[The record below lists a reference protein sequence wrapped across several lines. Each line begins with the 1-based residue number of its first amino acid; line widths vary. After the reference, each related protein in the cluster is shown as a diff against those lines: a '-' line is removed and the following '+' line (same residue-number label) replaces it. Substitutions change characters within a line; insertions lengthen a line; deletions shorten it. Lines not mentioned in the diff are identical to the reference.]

1 MLQWMLTALWVPLTL
16 FFVWLF
22 VDREIDLITFIVMR
36 LPTLTL
42 TKIQASMLG
51 FGQPLLPHRRRETD
65 VKQPL
70 SYMPCKCGIFMHT
83 IMLHMQFVHM
93 LSPDYDHQLWFANAT
108 GGVCW
113 FVILLSLR
121 QIEYVKVRWKKPP
134 DKWFLW
140 VMFWVNMI
148 ILDLDITVSLNVN
161 LLMMAG
167 AQLFQLLQEILH
179 LMTKRGEEL
188 LKFEQDAPAR
198 LSRNPV
204 PLFIGF
210 MLCFMIESET
220 HCHKTVNMVQ
230 QGLDFSISQ
239 LTPQKRKKDI
249 DFFQLFGI
257 KEPTP
262 TCFDDPG
269 PTPDFS
275 VDQMFMSDDFFC
287 QTVGT
292 FPQPMACLTESE
304 MMDKFKETATRGT
317 QALPNTGDK
326 LQAIVDSGASMTCIG
341 NRN

>member
-1 MLQWMLTALWVPLTL
+1 M
-16 FFVWLF
+16 
-22 VDREIDLITFIVMR
+22 
-36 LPTLTL
+36 
-42 TKIQASMLG
+42 
-51 FGQPLLPHRRRETD
+51 
-65 VKQPL
+65 
-70 SYMPCKCGIFMHT
+70 
-83 IMLHMQFVHM
+83 
-93 LSPDYDHQLWFANAT
+93 
-108 GGVCW
+108 
-113 FVILLSLR
+113 ILLSLR

-275 VDQMFMSDDFFC
+275 VDQMFMSDDFF
-287 QTVGT
+287 
-292 FPQPMACLTESE
+292 
-304 MMDKFKETATRGT
+304 
-317 QALPNTGDK
+317 
-326 LQAIVDSGASMTCIG
+326 
-341 NRN
+341 